1 MIGDLSER
9 SILTVLQEV
18 HFRRL
23 TGILEVDGGEQ
34 KRRLF
39 LRDGSLYLAG
49 SHPLARRLGDLV
61 KSLLDQSPSAVA
73 AESRARGLDLVSRMA
88 QVIAEWRQGKFR
100 FVEDPTVL
108 VADLVGPLP
117 TRRLLMV
124 GATIGATLDELTSRL
139 GGEQIHLVAVP
150 AGDEPEDPEDLLG
163 LGPEE
168 HFLLERLR
176 QPMTLGSIVAES
188 PLDREGTVQRL
199 AQLLAARQI
208 RVLERADPRER
219 SGAALDATLIQ
230 RLSSRFERDLRDEP
244 LELSAEEF
252 RTGVAELLA
261 KVGAMNF
268 YELLDVDTSSSVD
281 LVQSKYEKLARR
293 VHPANEKA
301 YGLTGMKPMLTLL
314 FERATQGY
322 LVLSDPE
329 RRRRYNES
337 QAIDLASSKVTGAQ
351 RDEEAKELARQHF
364 DQAQVL
370 VARGDFH
377 FAVELLQLAAG
388 LDRRAEYLLALARVQ
403 SKNPKWLTRA
413 VDSCRAALELEPHN
427 AEVRF
432 QLGEIYEQL
441 GQSERARAQFTAAA
455 REDPGH
461 VQANAKMRSYG
472 TKTPR
477 QEEDSGLFSRI
488 FRRRDG

>member
-1 MIGDLSER
+1 
-9 SILTVLQEV
+9 
-18 HFRRL
+18 
-23 TGILEVDGGEQ
+23 
-34 KRRLF
+34 
-39 LRDGSLYLAG
+39 
-49 SHPLARRLGDLV
+49 
-61 KSLLDQSPSAVA
+61 
-73 AESRARGLDLVSRMA
+73 
-88 QVIAEWRQGKFR
+88 
-100 FVEDPTVL
+100 
-108 VADLVGPLP
+108 
-117 TRRLLMV
+117 
-124 GATIGATLDELTSRL
+124 
-139 GGEQIHLVAVP
+139 
-150 AGDEPEDPEDLLG
+150 
-163 LGPEE
+163 
-168 HFLLERLR
+168 
-176 QPMTLGSIVAES
+176 
-188 PLDREGTVQRL
+188 
-199 AQLLAARQI
+199 
-208 RVLERADPRER
+208 
-219 SGAALDATLIQ
+219 
-230 RLSSRFERDLRDEP
+230 
-244 LELSAEEF
+244 
-252 RTGVAELLA
+252 
-261 KVGAMNF
+261 
-268 YELLDVDTSSSVD
+268 
-281 LVQSKYEKLARR
+281 
-293 VHPANEKA
+293 
-301 YGLTGMKPMLTLL
+301 
-314 FERATQGY
+314 
-322 LVLSDPE
+322 VLSDPE

-364 DQAQVL
+364 EQAQGL

-472 TKTPR
+472 AKTPR